1 MASLITFTSRTIAEN
16 SVKYSKK
23 DFKNLREFEG
33 SIGGTVR
40 LLSKTYNI
48 LILTVGSQLISRD
61 QKIWVWEQ
69 KAEHFCSHKENGLS
83 LTEEK
88 IKILGG
94 FSLTNLMFSHQN

>member
-1 MASLITFTSRTIAEN
+1 MTHFGNFQQYIRKVHCVMASLITFTSRTIAEN

-61 QKIWVWEQ
+61 QKI
-69 KAEHFCSHKENGLS
+69 
-83 LTEEK
+83 
-88 IKILGG
+88 
-94 FSLTNLMFSHQN
+94 